1 MQRLK
6 AVLAIFASLLAG
18 LVVASFIAGCQP
30 AKPRATSTDTEN
42 APPSEPAELN
52 IEAAPAEQPDASL
65 PVAPASEA
73 PASDAAPAG
82 APVLPNEGNPV
93 PGAEPGKAAELP
105 RDPMATEPAPEAA
118 PATTD
123 KPAPEAEPATTDKP
137 ADDTKPSE
145 GDPEGDAAAKPAE
158 DQVALASTKKTGE
171 QKSAASSPADDAKN
185 PTVKAGDWA
194 QWGGTALRNNTPVT
208 ESVPTDWAP
217 GDFDRKTG
225 EWDKDSATNIKWVAA
240 LGSQT
245 YGNTVVADGKVFL
258 GTNNSNGY
266 LKRYPSDVDL
276 GVLVCFDEKDGKF
289 LWQHSSEKLPTGR
302 VHDWPLQ
309 GICCSPYIEGDR
321 LWFVTSRGEVR
332 CLDTNGYYD
341 GEDDGP
347 VKNELGR
354 LFDVVKGDDEEND
367 PQAPIV
373 AALDE
378 GKLTDD
384 MRERFKTAGFELEG
398 DVAITK
404 DESGKGPGKKWK
416 LKGKVDGADRD
427 VQISMAGPR
436 LSVFKVITADDKQE
450 ADTIWVFNMMEK
462 LGTSQHNMC
471 SCSVTALGDILF
483 VNTSN
488 GVDEAHISIPAP
500 EAPSFIAMD
509 KNTGEVYWTDNSPG
523 KNILHGQWS
532 SPTVAV
538 LGGVPQVIFGGGD
551 GWLYSFKA
559 DKGKDGKP
567 ELLWKFDANPKN
579 TILELGGRGTRND
592 IISTPVVYDGK
603 VYFAT
608 GQDPEHGEG
617 VGILWCL
624 DPTKRGDVSE
634 ELAVNR
640 EDPKKPIP
648 VKRIQAVV
656 ESEGDIAV
664 PNPNSAV
671 VWKYDTHDAN
681 GDGKFDFEETFHRSI
696 STVAIKDDL
705 LFIPD
710 FSGLFHCV
718 DAKTG
723 KPHWTYDMLAAAW
736 GSPMIAGGHV
746 YIGDED
752 GDIAIFELKKEPHE
766 PVAEINMNNSVYS
779 TPVYANGV
787 LWIANKDHIFAITEE
802 TGAE

>member
-1 MQRLK
+1 MQRTK
-6 AVLAIFASLLAG
+6 ALLAIFASLIAG
-18 LVVASFIAGCQP
+18 LIVSSVIAGCQP
-30 AKPRATSTDTEN
+30 AERPKPSDSLDTD
-42 APPSEPAELN
+42 A
-52 IEAAPAEQPDASL
+52 AAPAAQADTTL
-65 PVAPASEA
+65 PVVPASEDPARDGDPA
-73 PASDAAPAG
+73 PS
-82 APVLPNEGNPV
+82 PVLPNEGNPT
-93 PGAEPGKAAELP
+93 PGAAPGKASDIP
-105 RDPMATEPAPEAA
+105 RDPMATEPAPSSEPVTEPKATDEA
-118 PATTD
+118 
-123 KPAPEAEPATTDKP
+123 KPDE
-137 ADDTKPSE
+137 TKPNE
-145 GDPEGDAAAKPAE
+145 GDPEGAATTKPAQ
-158 DQVALASTKKTGE
+158 DQVALAETTKKPDVEG
-171 QKSAASSPADDAKN
+171 SARPSESGDQKN
-185 PTVKAGDWA
+185 PTVEEGDWN
-194 QWGGTALRNNTPVT
+194 QWGGTALRNNTPVA
-208 ESVPTDWAP
+208 ENVPIEWEA

-225 EWDKDSATNIKWVAA
+225 EWDKDSATNVKWVAA

-309 GICCSPYIEGDR
+309 GICASPYIEGDR

-332 CLDTNGYYD
+332 CLDTEGYYD
-341 GEDDGP
+341 DEDDGP
-347 VKNELGR
+347 VKNETGR
-354 LFDVVKGDDEEND
+354 LFDVMKGDDEEGD
-367 PQAPIV
+367 KQAPIL
-373 AALDE
+373 AALEE

-384 MRERFKTAGFELEG
+384 MRERFKDAGFELPEE
-398 DVAITK
+398 VTITK
-404 DESGKGPGKKWK
+404 DEGAKGPGKKWN
-416 LKGKVDGADRD
+416 LKAKVDGHDRD
-427 VQISMAGPR
+427 VQITLAGPR
-436 LSVFKVITADDKQE
+436 LSVFKTITPADKNE

-471 SCSVTALGDILF
+471 SCSVTAWGDILF

-500 EAPSFIAMD
+500 DAPSFIAMD
-509 KNTGEVYWTDNSPG
+509 KNTGEVFWTDNSPG

-532 SPTVAV
+532 SPTVGI

-551 GWLYSFKA
+551 GWMYSFKA
-559 DKGKDGKP
+559 DKGKEGKP

-579 TILELGGRGTRND
+579 TVLELGGRGTRND
-592 IISTPVVYDGK
+592 IISTPVIYDNK

-634 ELAVNR
+634 ELAVKR

-671 VWKYDTHDAN
+671 VWKYDTHDAD
-681 GDGKFDFEETFHRSI
+681 GDGKIGFEETFHRSI

-718 DAKTG
+718 DAQTG

-736 GSPMIAGGHV
+736 GSPMIADGHV
-746 YIGDED
+746 YVGDED
-752 GDIAIFELKKEPHE
+752 GDIAIFELKKEQHD

-779 TPVYANGV
+779 TPIYANGV
-787 LWIANKDHIFAITEE
+787 LWIANKDHIFAIIEE
-802 TGAE
+802 AGAE

>member
-1 MQRLK
+1 MQRTK
-6 AVLAIFASLLAG
+6 ALLAIFASLIAG
-18 LVVASFIAGCQP
+18 LIVSSVIAGCQP
-30 AKPRATSTDTEN
+30 SERPKAGGSLDTDAADVELEVE
-42 APPSEPAELN
+42 APPPSEPAPEPKSEDEPKAEEEMKADEPQP
-52 IEAAPAEQPDASL
+52 EAPKVEEPEAPKPEDAKPADEKPAE
-65 PVAPASEA
+65 E
-73 PASDAAPAG
+73 
-82 APVLPNEGNPV
+82 
-93 PGAEPGKAAELP
+93 
-105 RDPMATEPAPEAA
+105 
-118 PATTD
+118 
-123 KPAPEAEPATTDKP
+123 KPAEEKPAEEKP
-137 ADDTKPSE
+137 ADD
-145 GDPEGDAAAKPAE
+145 KPAE
-158 DQVALASTKKTGE
+158 DQVALADSAKKPDVDGAKPSEAGE
-171 QKSAASSPADDAKN
+171 LKN
-185 PTVKAGDWA
+185 PTLKPGHWN
-194 QWGGTALRNNTPVT
+194 QWGGSSLRNNTPIADK
-208 ESVPTDWAP
+208 VPLEWAP

-225 EWDKDSATNIKWVAA
+225 EWDKDSAMNVKWVAS
-240 LGSQT
+240 LGSQS

-309 GICCSPYIEGDR
+309 GICCSPYVEGDR
-321 LWFVTSRGEVR
+321 LWFVTSRGEVK
-332 CLDTNGYYD
+332 CLDTNGFHD

-347 VKNELGR
+347 VTNELGR
-354 LFDVVKGDDEEND
+354 LFDVVKGDDEASD
-367 PQAPIV
+367 KQAPIL
-373 AALDE
+373 AALEE

-384 MRERFKTAGFELEG
+384 MRERFKKAGFELSEE
-398 DVAITK
+398 VTITK
-404 DESGKGPGKKWK
+404 DETAKGPGKKWN
-416 LKGKVDGADRD
+416 LKAKVDGNDRD
-427 VQISMAGPR
+427 VQIVLAGPR
-436 LSVFKVITADDKQE
+436 LSVFKVITPADKDE
-450 ADTIWVFNMMEK
+450 ADTVWSFNMMEK

-471 SCSVTALGDILF
+471 SCSVTAWGDILF

-500 EAPSFIAMD
+500 DAPSFIAMD
-509 KNTGEVYWTDNSPG
+509 KNTGEVLWTDNSPG

-532 SPTVAV
+532 SPAV
-538 LGGVPQVIFGGGD
+538 GILGGVPQVIFGGGD

-559 DKGKDGKP
+559 DRGKDGKP

-579 TILELGGRGTRND
+579 TVLELGGRGTRND
-592 IISTPVVYDGK
+592 IISTPVIYDGK

-634 ELAVNR
+634 ELAVKR
-640 EDPKKPIP
+640 DDPTKPIP

-656 ESEGDIAV
+656 ESEGDVAI

-671 VWKYDTHDAN
+671 IWKYDTYDID
-681 GDGKFDFEETFHRSI
+681 GDGKISFEETFHRSI

-718 DAKTG
+718 DAQTG
-723 KPHWTYDMLAAAW
+723 KPYWTYDMLAAAW

-746 YIGDED
+746 YVGDED
-752 GDIAIFELKKEPHE
+752 GDIAIFELKKEPHD

-779 TPVYANGV
+779 TPIFANGV
-787 LWIANKDHIFAITEE
+787 LWIANKDHIFAIAEE
-802 TGAE
+802 AGAE